1 MYAIGYNR
9 GDEGGGRQ
17 RRRPG
22 FVSAKQKR
30 NIKKNIYI
38 NKTLLIIIYTYVQ
51 YTDRGG
57 REDSRSYNMRVLYYY
72 YIHIYYNI
80 CTYTHIVHDR

>member
-1 MYAIGYNR
+1 MRSDAT
-9 GDEGGGRQ
+9 EVM
-17 RRRPG
+17 RRRTTTTTTG
-22 FVSAKQKR
+22 FRVGKTETKY
-30 NIKKNIYI
+30 KKKYI

-51 YTDRGG
+51 YTDKRG